1 MVANPV
7 AREPVVVAALA
18 AAVTW
23 LAAYFGLGLTPAEA
37 AAVAGFVLA
46 SVVPFVRQLVR
57 PTTPPPPADSTVPP
71 PK

>member
-7 AREPVVVAALA
+7 AREPVMVAALA
-18 AAVTW
+18 AAITW

-37 AAVAGFVLA
+37 AAAAGFVLA

-57 PTTPPPPADSTVPP
+57 PTASPPEPPTAP